1 KPVKDMILS
10 SLLQNIQEKCEKFV
24 ASFIKSDINILSQKL
39 SYNKECTYVTNIIIS
54 AIWATLKG
62 LPLERSFYVST

>member
-39 SYNKECTYVTNIIIS
+39 SYNKECKESDEKLAEI
-54 AIWATLKG
+54 TLRI
-62 LPLERSFYVST
+62 LNFLNDS